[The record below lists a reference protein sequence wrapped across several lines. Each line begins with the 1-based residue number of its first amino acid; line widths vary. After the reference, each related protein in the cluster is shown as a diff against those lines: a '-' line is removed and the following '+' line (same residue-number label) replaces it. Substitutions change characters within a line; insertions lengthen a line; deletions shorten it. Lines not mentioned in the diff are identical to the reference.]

1 MTATLLAALG
11 GAIIAMLLGL
21 FGSGGSV
28 LATPWLLYAVGI
40 ADPHVAIGKGA
51 AAVALNAGANLALQA
66 RAGTVKWPCA
76 LSFAGA
82 GLAGS
87 LAGAALAQRVD
98 GTALMGGF
106 ALAMLA
112 VGLAMLRPP
121 RDAGDPA
128 VRLDAAMTV
137 KLVPA
142 GLVVGLAAGFFGI
155 GGGFLIVPS
164 LMAATGMTLANAA
177 ASSLVSVLLFGLAT
191 SATYAAAG
199 RVDDAGRRPDRHTC
213 RPPAGAPPGRPCPAG
228 APAVCRDGDCHR
240 PLCRLA
246 GAGNMMLAR
255 PAGLE
260 PATPRVEATCSIQ

>member
-112 VGLAMLRPP
+112 VGLTMLRPP

-177 ASSLVSVLLFGLAT
+177 ASSLVSVMLFGLAT

-199 RVDDAGRRPDRHTC
+199 RVYVPALLATLAGGLIGILAARRL
-213 RPPAGAPPGRPCPAG
+213 AP
-228 APAVCRDGDCHR
+228 
-240 PLCRLA
+240 RLA
-246 GAGNMMLAR
+246 GHALLAR
-255 PAGLE
+255 RLFAAMVIVTALYVGWRALG
-260 PATPRVEATCSIQ
+260 T

>member
-1 MTATLLAALG
+1 VEPAHGLNIGTDPMTATLLAALG
-11 GAIIAMLLGL
+11 RAIIAVLLGL
-21 FGSGGSV
+21 FGGGGSV
-28 LATPWLLYAVGI
+28 LATPRLLYAVGI
-40 ADPHVAIGKGA
+40 ADPHVAIGTGA
-51 AAVALNAGANLALQA
+51 AAVALNAGANLAAQA

-128 VRLDAAMTV
+128 VRLDATITV

-155 GGGFLIVPS
+155 GGGFLIVPG
-164 LMAATGMTLANAA
+164 LMAATGMTLTNAA

-191 SATYAAAG
+191 SATYATAG
-199 RVDDAGRRPDRHTC
+199 RVDVPALLAMLAGGLIGVLAARRL
-213 RPPAGAPPGRPCPAG
+213 AP
-228 APAVCRDGDCHR
+228 
-240 PLCRLA
+240 RLA
-246 GAGNMMLAR
+246 GHALLAR
-255 PAGLE
+255 RLFAAMVIVTALYVGWRALG
-260 PATPRVEATCSIQ
+260 T